1 MATQRRLINA
11 VLFVALVNLAYFFA
25 EFLVAISIGSVSL
38 LADAIDFLEDAA
50 INILV
55 LIALGWSSLNRARMG
70 KLLSIFMLLP
80 AGFAIWQGIQK
91 LMDPVAPDSLP
102 LAIAALAGLVVNLS
116 SALTLMR
123 HRHSGGALVMAAWL
137 FTRNDAF
144 VSAAILTMAVITFWV
159 QTGWP
164 DIILGIGIL
173 LLNLD
178 AAKKV
183 WDASEHEGLEAK
195 YSDPGSAPSAP
206 ATK

>member
-11 VLFVALVNLAYFFA
+11 VLFVALINLTYFFA

-80 AGFAIWQGIQK
+80 AGFAIWQGVQK

-102 LAIAALAGLVVNLS
+102 LALS
-116 SALTLMR
+116 LIHISEP
-123 HRHSGGALVMAAWL
+123 
-137 FTRNDAF
+137 TR
-144 VSAAILTMAVITFWV
+144 
-159 QTGWP
+159 P
-164 DIILGIGIL
+164 
-173 LLNLD
+173 
-178 AAKKV
+178 
-183 WDASEHEGLEAK
+183 
-195 YSDPGSAPSAP
+195 Y
-206 ATK
+206 